1 MTGWRLTL
9 LVPLLA
15 CCGAAAAQADR
26 ALDGIPALSA
36 AMEDVAARNL
46 DPRVFCPPGNDT
58 YEACARHV
66 GFWGEQ
72 HTLMLNTALT
82 TTGNPQQLLEE
93 EAAWVNDVQA
103 LCAHDIQCL
112 ADALQE
118 RNAVLASVRQ
128 TAGADELTDEPYS
141 PEPGVAAP
149 SYEDNAAE
157 DVAAGATPSPGDV
170 PTLETRPQ
178 PTPATSAGSASN
190 TPLAGQSGPGI
201 TPEAQLALLILLAI
215 SVAGLTIFALAAWG
229 KVVFYYD
236 TPDFAWSLS
245 PALSV
250 MLTTLVISILR
261 SGQHSATALDPL
273 QWGVIGIGSLLCVTG
288 VLIAYFNA
296 IRYNRSLLVGLVI
309 GTCKTLVASFMIL
322 SLFANGGRRFN
333 EDFHK
338 QSARGRKQRSDA
350 KFAFAVLAS
359 LWLALVNGER
369 VYRNKGWQYR

>member
-1 MTGWRLTL
+1 
-9 LVPLLA
+9 
-15 CCGAAAAQADR
+15 
-26 ALDGIPALSA
+26 
-36 AMEDVAARNL
+36 MEDVAARNL
-46 DPRVFCPPGNDT
+46 DPRAFCPPGNDT

-66 GFWGEQ
+66 VFWGEQ

-93 EAAWVNDVQA
+93 EAAWVDDVQA
-103 LCAHDIQCL
+103 LCANDIQCL

-118 RNAVLASVRQ
+118 RNAVLAAVRQ
-128 TAGADELTDEPYS
+128 TAGAGELTDEPYS
-141 PEPGVAAP
+141 PEPDVAGP
-149 SYEDNAAE
+149 SYEDEATE
-157 DVAAGATPSPGDV
+157 DVAAAATPAPGGV

-178 PTPATSAGSASN
+178 PTPATNAGSASS
-190 TPLAGQSGPGI
+190 TPLAGQSGLGI
-201 TPEAQLALLILLAI
+201 TPEAQLALLVLLAI
-215 SVAGLTIFALAAWG
+215 CVAGLVIFALAAWG

-236 TPDFAWSLS
+236 TPDFVWSLS

-261 SGQHSATALDPL
+261 SGQHSATPPDPL

-309 GTCKTLVASFMIL
+309 GSCKTLVASFMIL

-338 QSARGRKQRSDA
+338 QSTRGRKQRSDA

-359 LWLALVNGER
+359 LWVALVNGER